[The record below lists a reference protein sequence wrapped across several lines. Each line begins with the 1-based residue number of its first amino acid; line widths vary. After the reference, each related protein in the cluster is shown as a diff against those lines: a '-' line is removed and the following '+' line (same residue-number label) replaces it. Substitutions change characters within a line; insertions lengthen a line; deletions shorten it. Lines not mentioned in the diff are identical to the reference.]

1 MRCETTSR
9 GRRRSG
15 CPSAGRA
22 ARARVATRRA
32 GRRARRSRCAR
43 RAARGGACDVAGAG
57 RAGPHVRGR
66 RRSGGADRR
75 RDGRD
80 GNASS
85 DTAGALVLA
94 RLLGDLREYTG
105 RLGALFVAPLVR
117 NEALD
122 NDRLARILQM
132 RGRIVQLRAL
142 IAGAIAPT
150 LDDAM
155 LSNDLP
161 VERHDGRQ
169 LPAARGHDASRRAH
183 GHLCDERRGFRVAD
197 HARPRRCGAVARPR
211 ARTHAGARG
220 GCAMRRGSG

>member
-1 MRCETTSR
+1 MIASNRISAER
-9 GRRRSG
+9 WPANRLLALRRRD
-15 CPSAGRA
+15 SAKEAQAVRDARAHGPGARCAARRPHAGGGARGVRARGAHALASLRAGLA
-22 ARARVATRRA
+22 ARAAKSMRSPRGPRR
-32 GRRARRSRCAR
+32 
-43 RAARGGACDVAGAG
+43 ACDVAGAG

-85 DTAGALVLA
+85 GHGRRAGPRA
-94 RLLGDLREYTG
+94 LLGDLREYTG

-161 VERHDGRQ
+161 G
-169 LPAARGHDASRRAH
+169 
-183 GHLCDERRGFRVAD
+183 
-197 HARPRRCGAVARPR
+197 
-211 ARTHAGARG
+211 
-220 GCAMRRGSG
+220 

>member
-1 MRCETTSR
+1 MRARADQALDALRDDLTRAEALGVSER
-9 GRRRSG
+9 G
-15 CPSAGRA
+15 A
-22 ARARVATRRA
+22 ALRARVATRA

-43 RAARGGACDVAGAG
+43 RAAAAARATWQVQAAQDRMFAAADDLAALTGVVMAGTAM
-57 RAGPHVRGR
+57 RHP
-66 RRSGGADRR
+66 
-75 RDGRD
+75 
-80 GNASS
+80 

-155 LSNDLP
+155 LSNDP
-161 VERHDGRQ
+161 G
-169 LPAARGHDASRRAH
+169 
-183 GHLCDERRGFRVAD
+183 
-197 HARPRRCGAVARPR
+197 
-211 ARTHAGARG
+211 
-220 GCAMRRGSG
+220 

>member
-1 MRCETTSR
+1 MFAAADDLAALTGVVMAGTAMRH
-9 GRRRSG
+9 
-15 CPSAGRA
+15 P
-22 ARARVATRRA
+22 
-32 GRRARRSRCAR
+32 
-43 RAARGGACDVAGAG
+43 
-57 RAGPHVRGR
+57 
-66 RRSGGADRR
+66 
-75 RDGRD
+75 
-80 GNASS
+80 

-155 LSNDLP
+155 LSNARLNDTMDGSFLP
-161 VERHDGRQ
+161 LV
-169 LPAARGHDASRRAH
+169 ADASRRAH
-183 GHLCDERRGFRVAD
+183 GTYAMNAEDFASRIMRDLDAAAQLRD
-197 HARPRRCGAVARPR
+197 HVLELTRARAVALRDAARVRMTLSGAEAACCIAILFLLVRGTQRTLSKPLDALSRRIVALSEGDVSPIVRIR
-211 ARTHAGARG
+211 ARARS
-220 GCAMRRGSG
+220 RT